1 MTEISILY
9 PLIRLKETFSYL
21 AAGKRYF
28 WYVCLAVLITAIT
41 SYTNFGHN
49 TGDEYSQ
56 IFEFAAYKL
65 GYVSQGDLRIEF
77 GSQMRPTIQIWMV
90 VAVYR
95 FVGLFTS
102 QVNPFLVTYLINL
115 SSGLL
120 GVFSILVFTKAFIVR
135 IKPQFQEWFVVIS
148 LFSWLV
154 LYTNPHFNSDN
165 VCGHLLLLAVGLL
178 FAKLENISVSRIIA
192 SGLILGLSFSCRF
205 QIGFAILGL
214 MLWLIYPA
222 CKYRELGKWWLLGFS
237 IVVSILIFNFYSDYC
252 FYGKWVCSSYNYY
265 HQNIALG
272 IMDSWSGVS
281 PWYSYIFMVSIYLP
295 FGPIY
300 VLATLYYFV
309 KYPLDVLT
317 FIIGSFVLFHVLIGH
332 KEVRFLMPMLGFLP
346 LIIIVITSDL
356 AERFDWFALHLKKIV
371 AIIWIINLLACTSL
385 LIPAATEIGGWS
397 YLYDHYRNP
406 TIVYFNAS
414 VNQKLL
420 FYKKKNLQL
429 LIYKGGEPISFP
441 TGYNVLIAMNANT
454 NDAKPKCHL
463 VYTFFPVSLSKI
475 LPNAIVH
482 AVGHFDLYELKNIES
497 DHLLGKKT

>member
-1 MTEISILY
+1 MTEKSILIH
-9 PLIRLKETFSYL
+9 LIRLKESFYYITNK
-21 AAGKRYF
+21 KRYF
-28 WYVCLAVLITAIT
+28 WYTCIAVLITAIT

-65 GYVSQGDLRIEF
+65 GYISQGDLRIEF

-102 QVNPFLVTYLINL
+102 QVNPFLVTYLIYV

-120 GVFSILVFTKAFIVR
+120 GVLSILVFTKTFIVR
-135 IKPQFQEWFVVIS
+135 VKPQFQEWFVVIS

-154 LYTNPHFNSDN
+154 LYTNPHFNSDSI
-165 VCGHLLLLAVGLL
+165 CGHLLLLAIGLL
-178 FAKLENISVSRIIA
+178 FAKLGALSVRRIIV
-192 SGLILGLSFSCRF
+192 SGVILGLSFSCRF

-214 MLWLIYPA
+214 MLWLLYPA
-222 CKYRELGKWWLLGFS
+222 WKYRKIGQWWLLGFS
-237 IVVSILIFNFYSDYC
+237 IVVAVLIFNFYSDYC

-281 PWYSYIFMVSIYLP
+281 PWYAYIFMVSIYLP
-295 FGPIY
+295 FGPVY

-309 KYPLDVLT
+309 RYPLDILT
-317 FIIGSFVLFHVLIGH
+317 SIIGIFVLVHVLIGH

-346 LIIIVITSDL
+346 LIIMVVTADL
-356 AERFDWFALHLKKIV
+356 VERFDWLAFHLKKIV
-371 AIIWIINLLACTSL
+371 AIIWVVNLLAYISL
-385 LIPAATEIGGWS
+385 LIPAATEIGGWR
-397 YLYDHYRNP
+397 YLYDHYRKP
-406 TIVYFNAS
+406 TIVYFNVS

-429 LIYKGGEPISFP
+429 LVYKGGEPTPIP
-441 TGYNVLIAMNANT
+441 LGYNVLIAMNANS
-454 NDAKPKCHL
+454 NDVKPKCRL
-463 VYTFFPVSLSKI
+463 VYTFFPFNLSKV
-475 LPNAIVH
+475 LPHGIVH

-497 DHLLGKKT
+497 DQLHEKKT